1 MPFRS
6 KGVGL
11 INQPNLFIVTDTE
24 GARGTLENFPP
35 PGGGPAE
42 AWVTVRLENGQQ
54 LPVPARHLVQ
64 QSDGTF
70 FFNGSLAA
78 QVSAAPGAAPARPA
92 GGEQTSVVMPLI
104 AEELEVGKRQVET
117 GKVRITKKVQER
129 EEIIDE
135 PLLAEQVTVERVPVN
150 KVVDGPVP
158 IRQEGDTMVISLLE
172 EVLVVEKRLVLKE
185 ELRITRRRVET
196 HKPQR
201 VILRAEEGSV
211 ERVGPE
217 EH

>member
-1 MPFRS
+1 
-6 KGVGL
+6 L
-11 INQPNLFIVTDTE
+11 INQPNLFIVTDAE
-24 GARGTLENFPP
+24 GARGALENFPS
-35 PGGGPAE
+35 PGGGPA
-42 AWVTVRLENGQQ
+42 ADWVTVRLENGQH
-54 LPVPARHLVQ
+54 LPVPARHLVP

-78 QVSAAPGAAPARPA
+78 HLSAAQGSSAPARPPE
-92 GGEQTSVVMPLI
+92 GEHTSVVMPLI

-117 GKVRITKKVQER
+117 GKVRITKKIHER

-201 VILRAEEGSV
+201 VILRTEGGTI
-211 ERVGPE
+211 ERLGPE